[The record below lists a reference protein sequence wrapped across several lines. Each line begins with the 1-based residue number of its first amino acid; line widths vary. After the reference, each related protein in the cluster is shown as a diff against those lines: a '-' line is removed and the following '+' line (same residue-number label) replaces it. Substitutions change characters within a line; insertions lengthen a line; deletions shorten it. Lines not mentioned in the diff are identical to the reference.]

1 MVFRS
6 ARPHPN
12 EQARHP
18 ARPGIP
24 WRTLEN
30 FRADVDASFFPL
42 DVTPREAASFRGRL
56 RNSSAEGVS
65 FTSVR
70 AEPHTIERTP
80 ALIAR
85 HPEPYLKLSLHL
97 EGRAHL
103 VQNGTELVAG
113 PGELLIY
120 NTNRPYRVEFLDPFL
135 TTVVQLPTSMLGD
148 LAPRAEHINPL
159 LVPGDDGMARMVTP
173 FLATLGEHIEAVEV
187 GAGAK
192 VVASATKFLT
202 ALIEHDCDLASLRAS
217 SHNQL
222 MIRIRDD
229 IDSRLGDP
237 DLTPASIAANA
248 GVSVRQLH
256 SLFAPTGTTVGN
268 YVRSRRLECC
278 FLDLANPQDDA
289 HTIAEVGRRWGF
301 HDAAHFSRSF
311 RAAFDETPTALRER
325 VAGVLT

>member
-6 ARPHPN
+6 ARPHPR

-18 ARPGIP
+18 GRPGIP
-24 WRTLEN
+24 WRSLEE

-42 DVTPREAASFRGRL
+42 EVIPQDPASFRGRI
-56 RNSSAEGVS
+56 RNSSAQGVS

-70 AEPHTIERTP
+70 AEPHVIERTP
-80 ALIAR
+80 SLIAR
-85 HPEPYLKLSLHL
+85 QPDPYIKLSLQL
-97 EGRAHL
+97 EGRAKL
-103 VQNGTELVAG
+103 VQNGAERLAQ

-135 TTVVQLPTSMLGD
+135 ATVVQLPTSILD
-148 LAPRAEHINPL
+148 ERAPRAEQFAPL
-159 LVPGDDGMARMVTP
+159 LVPGNDGMARMVTP
-173 FLATLGEHIEAVEV
+173 FLATLGEHIEAVET

-192 VVASATKFLT
+192 IVSSSLGFLR
-202 ALIEHDCDLASLRAS
+202 ALIEHDFDLAAVRDN
-217 SHNQL
+217 HHTQL
-222 MIRIRDD
+222 MVRIRDD
-229 IDSRLGDP
+229 IDGRLGDP
-237 DLTPASIAANA
+237 DLTPASIAERA
-248 GVSVRQLH
+248 GVSLRQLH

-289 HTIAEVGRRWGF
+289 RTIAEVGRRWGF

-325 VAGVLT
+325 VAGVLA